1 MPCDGVFKHDT
12 MNITPRIHI
21 SQRLLPAFIALFTV
35 LIVGTVGFMTLE
47 QMDWLNAFYMT
58 VITISTVGFG
68 EVKTL
73 SPEGRL
79 FTIGLIVSAALITFY
94 AASVITNW
102 IASGE
107 WREQLK
113 RERERRMLEQ
123 LKNHTIVCGY
133 GRVGRHVVHTLLAE
147 KMPFVVIDPS
157 AEAVAH
163 LRELGHVALQG
174 NAADESILKQAGIE
188 RARALVVAV
197 NSDAENVFIVL
208 TARGVRSDLQIIA
221 RANYETS
228 ESKLVRAGANQVI
241 SPYRIAGRRMVTT
254 LVRPAVA
261 DFLDEVAHVGNEE
274 LLIEQVLIAPN
285 SSLVGQTLAQAQLT
299 ERIGVTLL
307 ACKMPNAKTRSTP
320 NADMLLQANMQMLA
334 LGSPE
339 QLQKLLKMAGECT

>member
-1 MPCDGVFKHDT
+1 
-12 MNITPRIHI
+12 MNNSTTRPRI
-21 SQRLLPAFIALFTV
+21 SQRLSPALIALVAV
-35 LIVGTVGFMTLE
+35 LIIGTVGFVALE
-47 QMDWLNAFYMT
+47 GMDWLNALYMT

-79 FTIGLIVSAALITFY
+79 FTIALIISAALITFY

-102 IASGE
+102 VASGE
-107 WREQLK
+107 WRAELQ

-123 LKNHTIVCGY
+123 LTDHTIVCGY

-157 AEAVAH
+157 AEATLH
-163 LRELGHVALQG
+163 LRELGHIALQG
-174 NAADESILKQAGIE
+174 NAADEHILKQAGIE
-188 RARALVVAV
+188 RARAIVVAV

-208 TARGVRSDLQIIA
+208 TARGIRSDLQIIA

-228 ESKLVRAGANQVI
+228 ESKLVRAGADHVI

-254 LVRPAVA
+254 LIRPAVA

-274 LLIEQVLIAPN
+274 LLIEQVLVAPN
-285 SSLVGQTLAQAQLT
+285 SVLVGKTLAQAQLT

-320 NADMLLQANMQMLA
+320 NADLILQANMQILA

-339 QLQKLLKMAGECT
+339 QLQTLLKMASAECAQ

>member
-1 MPCDGVFKHDT
+1 MT
-12 MNITPRIHI
+12 STTRPRI
-21 SQRLLPAFIALFTV
+21 SQRLLPALIALVAV
-35 LIVGTVGFMTLE
+35 LIVGTGGFALLE
-47 QMDWLNAFYMT
+47 QMDWLDALYMT

-68 EVKTL
+68 EIKTFL
-73 SPEGRL
+73 PEGRL
-79 FTIGLIVSAALITFY
+79 FTIGLIISAALITFY

-123 LKNHTIVCGY
+123 LKDHTIVCGY
-133 GRVGRHVVHTLLAE
+133 GRVGRHVVHTLLQE

-157 AEAVAH
+157 AEAIAH
-163 LRELGHVALQG
+163 LSDLGHMALQG

-188 RARALVVAV
+188 RAQAIVVAV

-208 TARGVRSDLQIIA
+208 TARGMRPDLKIIA

-228 ESKLVRAGANQVI
+228 ESKLVRAGADHVI

-254 LVRPAVA
+254 LIRPAVA
-261 DFLDEVAHVGNEE
+261 DFLDEVAHVGSEE

-285 SSLVGQTLAQAQLT
+285 SSLVGKTLAQAQLT

-307 ACKMPNAKTRSTP
+307 ACKMPNATSRTTP
-320 NADMLLQANMQMLA
+320 NADMILQANMQILA

-339 QLQKLLKMAGECT
+339 QLQTLLKMAGECV

>member
-1 MPCDGVFKHDT
+1 MVST
-12 MNITPRIHI
+12 TRTRI
-21 SQRLLPAFIALFTV
+21 SKRLSPALIALVAV
-35 LIVGTVGFMTLE
+35 LIVGTVGFVALE
-47 QMDWLNAFYMT
+47 QMDWLDALYMT

-68 EVKTL
+68 EIKTL
-73 SPEGRL
+73 SHEGRL
-79 FTIGLIVSAALITFY
+79 FTIGLIFAAALITFY

-107 WREQLK
+107 WREQLE
-113 RERERRMLEQ
+113 RERERRMMKQ

-133 GRVGRHVVHTLLAE
+133 GRVGRHVVHTLLEE
-147 KMPFVVIDPS
+147 KMPFVVIDPD
-157 AEAVAH
+157 ANAIAH
-163 LRELGHVALQG
+163 LRELGHMALHG
-174 NAADESILKQAGIE
+174 NAADESILKQACIE
-188 RARALVVAV
+188 RARAIVVAV

-208 TARGVRSDLQIIA
+208 TARGICPDLQIIA

-228 ESKLVRAGANQVI
+228 ESKLVRAGANHVI

-254 LVRPAVA
+254 LIRPAVA

-285 SSLVGQTLAQAQLT
+285 SSLVGKTLAQAQLT

-307 ACKMPNAKTRSTP
+307 ACKMPNAPTRTTP
-320 NADMLLQANMQMLA
+320 SADMVLQANMQMLA

-339 QLQKLLKMAGECT
+339 QLRTLLKMAGECA